1 VQVDVPHS
9 VSLNCLSNCS
19 EQEVN
24 VVAHRCIPSLADQ
37 NIYSN
42 HHLCQQQTAL
52 LILSFRPPRLGTVL
66 LANLLIA
73 DKGRRWCRLTISPSC
88 GASFLLHHL
97 PCTLSLLV
105 DLPSFPVAP
114 ASTRSRPTIL
124 HRLYRY
130 IPHLSLSRRPA
141 QTLRSLPDLHLNTLA
156 NA

>member
-1 VQVDVPHS
+1 VQVNVRHS

-97 PCTLSLLV
+97 PLYLVPRCRHAFLPFLLRPRKLARARLSFIASIDTSLICLYHAASTNTPLLTR
-105 DLPSFPVAP
+105 P
-114 ASTRSRPTIL
+114 AS
-124 HRLYRY
+124 
-130 IPHLSLSRRPA
+130 
-141 QTLRSLPDLHLNTLA
+141 
-156 NA
+156 